1 MDTIKTSEEIN
12 HDRRRFVETA
22 AAGIAAAGVL
32 SLLPEHT
39 AAATNDNAI
48 RPFNIQVPEE
58 VLVDL
63 RRRINATKWP
73 DRETVTD
80 ESQGVQLATMQELA
94 RYWGTD
100 YDWRK
105 CEAKLNAL
113 PQFITEIDGLDIHF
127 IHVRSK
133 HENALPLIVTHG
145 WPGSIIEQLKIIDPL
160 TNPTAHDASASD
172 AFHVVIPSLPGYGFS
187 ARSTTTGWGPD
198 RTARAWILLMKRL
211 GYTQFVAQGGDLGAG
226 VCTVMAKQAPP
237 ELMGIHTNFPGTIPL
252 GIAKALQCGDPPPAD
267 LSADERRAYE
277 QLAELFTKKRAYAQM
292 MGTRPQTLYGLADSP
307 VGLAAWLFDHGD
319 GYGQPAAAITSAV
332 LGRTVNGH
340 LAGDLTRDDVLDNFT
355 LYWLTN
361 TAISAARYYWE
372 SHINLYN
379 AADVSIAAAVTVF
392 PGENYQAPR
401 SWAERAYHKLI
412 YYNKVDQ
419 GGHYAAWEQPKLFS
433 QEVRAA
439 FRPLRK

>member
-187 ARSTTTGWGPD
+187 ARSTMTGWG
-198 RTARAWILLMKRL
+198 
-211 GYTQFVAQGGDLGAG
+211 
-226 VCTVMAKQAPP
+226 
-237 ELMGIHTNFPGTIPL
+237 
-252 GIAKALQCGDPPPAD
+252 
-267 LSADERRAYE
+267 S
-277 QLAELFTKKRAYAQM
+277 
-292 MGTRPQTLYGLADSP
+292 
-307 VGLAAWLFDHGD
+307 
-319 GYGQPAAAITSAV
+319 
-332 LGRTVNGH
+332 
-340 LAGDLTRDDVLDNFT
+340 
-355 LYWLTN
+355 
-361 TAISAARYYWE
+361 
-372 SHINLYN
+372 
-379 AADVSIAAAVTVF
+379 
-392 PGENYQAPR
+392 
-401 SWAERAYHKLI
+401 
-412 YYNKVDQ
+412 
-419 GGHYAAWEQPKLFS
+419 
-433 QEVRAA
+433 
-439 FRPLRK
+439 